1 MYEYIIGDVRW
12 IKEDYVVLEN
22 NKIGYRIFTSI
33 NSSIKLEIGMK
44 DVMMYTYYNLR
55 DDGVYLYGFLDEDEI
70 KIFKLLLTVSKIGP
84 KVAIGILSG
93 LTPNQIQRAIFEK
106 NIPTLCKAPGV
117 GKKTAERMILELRD
131 KIEIDDDMD
140 DDIDTK
146 LDRDEDEE
154 AINGL
159 MSLGYSRYEIE
170 KTLRDID
177 TSKIGVEEII
187 RHTLRKLSK
196 K

>member
-1 MYEYIIGDVRW
+1 
-12 IKEDYVVLEN
+12 
-22 NKIGYRIFTSI
+22 
-33 NSSIKLEIGMK
+33 
-44 DVMMYTYYNLR
+44 
-55 DDGVYLYGFLDEDEI
+55 
-70 KIFKLLLTVSKIGP
+70 
-84 KVAIGILSG
+84 
-93 LTPNQIQRAIFEK
+93 
-106 NIPTLCKAPGV
+106 
-117 GKKTAERMILELRD
+117 MILELRD